1 MKVLVSGGAGFIGSN
16 LVDKLI
22 NLGHNVCIIDNL
34 STGNIN
40 NVNKKAQL
48 YINDILDPNVSK
60 IFEKEKFDIVYH
72 LAAQID
78 VQKSITNPIFDSNVN
93 VCGTINIIN
102 NCVNYNVKKIV
113 YSSSAAVYGHPEYLP
128 IDEKHG
134 IMPISYYGLSKYTAE
149 EYIRLFS
156 NLNNLDFTILRYANV
171 YGIRQDPKGEGGVI
185 SIFMNSLFKKQ
196 PLYIFGDGSALRD
209 YIFVEDIV
217 DANIAALSSG
227 SKERFNIGTGV
238 YTSVKELAEN
248 MIDIIGLKCNIEHA
262 SARKGDIANSYFNIS
277 KAKNKLNWIPKFSL
291 KDGLK
296 KTIEYYKNNLED

>member
-1 MKVLVSGGAGFIGSN
+1 
-16 LVDKLI
+16 
-22 NLGHNVCIIDNL
+22 
-34 STGNIN
+34 
-40 NVNKKAQL
+40 
-48 YINDILDPNVSK
+48 
-60 IFEKEKFDIVYH
+60 
-72 LAAQID
+72 

-113 YSSSAAVYGHPEYLP
+113 YSSSAAVYGHPQYLP
-128 IDEKHG
+128 IDEKHE
-134 IMPISYYGLSKYTAE
+134 IRPISYYGLSKYTAE
-149 EYIRLFS
+149 EYIRVFS

-185 SIFMNSLFKKQ
+185 STFMNSLLKKQ

-227 SKERFNIGTGV
+227 GKEIFNIGTGV

-248 MIDIIGLKCNIEHA
+248 MMDIIGLKCNIEYA
-262 SARKGDIANSYFNIS
+262 SARKGDIANSYFNIN
-277 KAKNKLNWIPKFSL
+277 KAKNKLNWSPRFSL

>member
-113 YSSSAAVYGHPEYLP
+113 YSSSAAVYGHPGYLP

-156 NLNNLDFTILRYANV
+156 NLNNLDFTILRYGNV

-217 DANIAALSSG
+217 DANIVALSSG

-248 MIDIIGLKCNIEHA
+248 MIDIIGLKCNIEYA

>member
-113 YSSSAAVYGHPEYLP
+113 YSSSAAVYGHPGYLP

-156 NLNNLDFTILRYANV
+156 NLNNLDFTVLRYGNV

-248 MIDIIGLKCNIEHA
+248 MIDIIGLKCNIEYA
-262 SARKGDIANSYFNIS
+262 PARKGDIANSYFNIS

-296 KTIEYYKNNLED
+296 KTIEYYKNNL

>member
-134 IMPISYYGLSKYTAE
+134 IMSISYYGLSKYTAE
-149 EYIRLFS
+149 EYIRVFS

-217 DANIAALSSG
+217 EANIAALSSG
-227 SKERFNIGTGV
+227 SKDRFNIGTGV

-248 MIDIIGLKCNIEHA
+248 MIDIVDLKCNIEYTP
-262 SARKGDIANSYFNIS
+262 ARKGDITNSYFNIS
-277 KAKNKLNWIPKFSL
+277 KAKDKLNWIPKFSL

>member
-238 YTSVKELAEN
+238 YTSVKKLAEN

>member
-1 MKVLVSGGAGFIGSN
+1 MRVLVSGGAGFIGSN

-60 IFEKEKFDIVYH
+60 IFEKERFDIVYH
-72 LAAQID
+72 LAAQIN
-78 VQKSITNPIFDSNVN
+78 VQKSIMNPIFDSNVN
-93 VCGTINIIN
+93 ICGTINIIN

-113 YSSSAAVYGHPEYLP
+113 YSSSAAVYGHPQYLP
-128 IDEKHG
+128 IDEIHV
-134 IMPISYYGLSKYTAE
+134 IRPISYYGLSKYTAE
-149 EYIRLFS
+149 EYIRVFS

-185 SIFMNSLFKKQ
+185 STFMNSLLKKQ

-227 SKERFNIGTGV
+227 GKERFNIGTGV

-248 MIDIIGLKCNIEHA
+248 MIDIIGLKCNIEYA
-262 SARKGDIANSYFNIS
+262 SARKGDIVNSYFNIS

>member
-78 VQKSITNPIFDSNVN
+78 VQKSITNPIFDSDVN

-102 NCVNYNVKKIV
+102 NCVNYNVKK
-113 YSSSAAVYGHPEYLP
+113 
-128 IDEKHG
+128 
-134 IMPISYYGLSKYTAE
+134 
-149 EYIRLFS
+149 
-156 NLNNLDFTILRYANV
+156 
-171 YGIRQDPKGEGGVI
+171 
-185 SIFMNSLFKKQ
+185 
-196 PLYIFGDGSALRD
+196 
-209 YIFVEDIV
+209 
-217 DANIAALSSG
+217 
-227 SKERFNIGTGV
+227 
-238 YTSVKELAEN
+238 
-248 MIDIIGLKCNIEHA
+248 
-262 SARKGDIANSYFNIS
+262 
-277 KAKNKLNWIPKFSL
+277 
-291 KDGLK
+291 
-296 KTIEYYKNNLED
+296 

>member
-78 VQKSITNPIFDSNVN
+78 VQKSIANPIFDSDVN

-102 NCVNYNVKKIV
+102 NCVKYNVKKIV
-113 YSSSAAVYGHPEYLP
+113 YSSSAAVYGHPQYLP
-128 IDEKHG
+128 IDEAHG
-134 IMPISYYGLSKYTAE
+134 IRPISYYGLSKYTAE
-149 EYIRLFS
+149 EYIRVFS

-217 DANIAALSSG
+217 DTNIAALSG
-227 SKERFNIGTGV
+227 GGKERFNIGTGV

-248 MIDIIGLKCNIEHA
+248 MIDIIGLKCNIEYA
-262 SARKGDIANSYFNIS
+262 PARKGDIANSYFNIS

>member
-128 IDEKHG
+128 IDEGHG
-134 IMPISYYGLSKYTAE
+134 IRPISYYGLSKYTAE
-149 EYIRLFS
+149 EYIRVFS

-185 SIFMNSLFKKQ
+185 STFMNSLFKKQ

-227 SKERFNIGTGV
+227 GKERFNIGTGV

-248 MIDIIGLKCNIEHA
+248 MIDIIDLKSNIEYA

>member
-40 NVNKKAQL
+40 NVNKKAKL

-78 VQKSITNPIFDSNVN
+78 VQKSITNPIFDSDVN

-113 YSSSAAVYGHPEYLP
+113 YSSSAAVYGHPGYLP

-134 IMPISYYGLSKYTAE
+134 ISPISYYGLSKYTAE
-149 EYIRLFS
+149 EYIKVFS

-185 SIFMNSLFKKQ
+185 STFMNSLFKKQ
-196 PLYIFGDGSALRD
+196 PIYIFGDGSALRD

-227 SKERFNIGTGV
+227 GKERFNIGTGV
-238 YTSVKELAEN
+238 YTSVKELAED
-248 MIDIIGLKCNIEHA
+248 MIDIIGLKCNIEYE
-262 SARKGDIANSYFNIS
+262 SARKGDITNSYFNIS

-296 KTIEYYKNNLED
+296 KTIEYYRNNLED

>member
-128 IDEKHG
+128 IDEGHG
-134 IMPISYYGLSKYTAE
+134 IRPISYYGLSKYTAE

-156 NLNNLDFTILRYANV
+156 NLNNLDFTILRYSNV

-185 SIFMNSLFKKQ
+185 STFMNSLLKKQ

-248 MIDIIGLKCNIEHA
+248 MIDIIGLKCNIEYA

-296 KTIEYYKNNLED
+296 KTIEYYKNNL

>member
-78 VQKSITNPIFDSNVN
+78 VQKSITNPIFDSDVN

-113 YSSSAAVYGHPEYLP
+113 YSSSAAVYGHPGYLP
-128 IDEKHG
+128 IDEKHV

-248 MIDIIGLKCNIEHA
+248 MIDIIGLKYNIEYA

>member
-93 VCGTINIIN
+93 VCGSINIIN

-113 YSSSAAVYGHPEYLP
+113 YSSSAAVYGHPQYLP
-128 IDEKHG
+128 IDEAHG
-134 IMPISYYGLSKYTAE
+134 IRPISYYGLSKYTAE
-149 EYIRLFS
+149 EYIRVFS

-185 SIFMNSLFKKQ
+185 SIFMNSLFKEQ

-217 DANIAALSSG
+217 DANIAALSG
-227 SKERFNIGTGV
+227 GGKERFNIGTGV

-248 MIDIIGLKCNIEHA
+248 MIDIIGLKCNIEYA
-262 SARKGDIANSYFNIS
+262 PARKGDIANSYFNIS

>member
-1 MKVLVSGGAGFIGSN
+1 MRVLVSGGAGFIGSN

-72 LAAQID
+72 LAAQIN

-113 YSSSAAVYGHPEYLP
+113 YSSSAAVYGHPQYLP
-128 IDEKHG
+128 IDEKHE
-134 IMPISYYGLSKYTAE
+134 IRPISYYGLSKYTAE
-149 EYIRLFS
+149 EYIRVFS

-185 SIFMNSLFKKQ
+185 STFMNSLLKKQ

-227 SKERFNIGTGV
+227 DKEIFNIGTGV

-248 MIDIIGLKCNIEHA
+248 MMDIISLKCNIEYT
-262 SARKGDIANSYFNIS
+262 SARKGDIANSYFNIN
-277 KAKNKLNWIPKFSL
+277 KAKNKLNWSPRFSL

-296 KTIEYYKNNLED
+296 KTIEYYRNNLED

>member
-128 IDEKHG
+128 IDEGHG
-134 IMPISYYGLSKYTAE
+134 IRPISYYGLSKYTAE
-149 EYIRLFS
+149 EYIRVFS

-185 SIFMNSLFKKQ
+185 SIFMNSLLKKQ

-217 DANIAALSSG
+217 DANIAALSG
-227 SKERFNIGTGV
+227 GGKERFNIGTGV

-248 MIDIIGLKCNIEHA
+248 MIDIIGLKCNIEYE
-262 SARKGDIANSYFNIS
+262 SARKGDIVNSYFNIS

-291 KDGLK
+291 KYGLK

>member
-1 MKVLVSGGAGFIGSN
+1 MKILVSGGAGFIGSN

-102 NCVNYNVKKIV
+102 NCVKYNVKKIV
-113 YSSSAAVYGHPEYLP
+113 YSSSAAVYGHPQYLP
-128 IDEKHG
+128 IDEGHG
-134 IMPISYYGLSKYTAE
+134 IRPISYYGLSKYTAE

-248 MIDIIGLKCNIEHA
+248 MIDIIGLKCNIEYA

-277 KAKNKLNWIPKFSL
+277 KAKNKLNWTPKFSL

>member
-1 MKVLVSGGAGFIGSN
+1 MRVLVSGGAGFIGSN

-72 LAAQID
+72 LAAQIN

-113 YSSSAAVYGHPEYLP
+113 YSSSAAVYGHPQYLP
-128 IDEKHG
+128 IDEKHE
-134 IMPISYYGLSKYTAE
+134 IRPISYYGLSKYTAE
-149 EYIRLFS
+149 EYIRVFS

-185 SIFMNSLFKKQ
+185 STFMNSLFKKQ

-227 SKERFNIGTGV
+227 DKEIFNIGTGV

-248 MIDIIGLKCNIEHA
+248 MMDIISLKCNIEYT
-262 SARKGDIANSYFNIS
+262 SARKGDIANSYFNIN
-277 KAKNKLNWIPKFSL
+277 KAKNKLNWSPRFSL

>member
-128 IDEKHG
+128 IDEGHG
-134 IMPISYYGLSKYTAE
+134 IRPISYYGLSKYTAE

-156 NLNNLDFTILRYANV
+156 NLNNLDFTILRYSNV

-185 SIFMNSLFKKQ
+185 STFMNSLLKKQ

-248 MIDIIGLKCNIEHA
+248 MIDIIGLKCNIEYA

>member
-93 VCGTINIIN
+93 VCGSINIIN

-113 YSSSAAVYGHPEYLP
+113 YSSSAAVYGHPGYLP

-185 SIFMNSLFKKQ
+185 SIFMNSLLKKQ

-217 DANIAALSSG
+217 DANIAALSG
-227 SKERFNIGTGV
+227 GGKERFNIGTGV

-248 MIDIIGLKCNIEHA
+248 MIDIIGLKCNIEYA

-296 KTIEYYKNNLED
+296 KTIEYYKNNLEY

>member
-1 MKVLVSGGAGFIGSN
+1 MRVLVSGGAGFIGSN

-72 LAAQID
+72 LAAQIN

-113 YSSSAAVYGHPEYLP
+113 YSSSAAVYGHPQYLP
-128 IDEKHG
+128 IDEKHE
-134 IMPISYYGLSKYTAE
+134 IRPISYYGLSKYTAE
-149 EYIRLFS
+149 EYIRVFS

-185 SIFMNSLFKKQ
+185 STFMNSLFKKQ

-227 SKERFNIGTGV
+227 DKEIFNIGTGV

-248 MIDIIGLKCNIEHA
+248 MMDIISLKCNIEYT
-262 SARKGDIANSYFNIS
+262 SARKGDIANSYFNIN
-277 KAKNKLNWIPKFSL
+277 KAKNKLNWSPRFSL

-296 KTIEYYKNNLED
+296 KTIEYYRNNLED

>member
-113 YSSSAAVYGHPEYLP
+113 YSSSAAVYGPPEYLP

-156 NLNNLDFTILRYANV
+156 DLNNLDFTILRYANV

-185 SIFMNSLFKKQ
+185 STFMNSLFKKQ

-238 YTSVKELAEN
+238 YTSVKKLAEN
-248 MIDIIGLKCNIEHA
+248 MIDIVGLKYNIEYA
-262 SARKGDIANSYFNIS
+262 PARKGDITNSYFNIS

>member
-1 MKVLVSGGAGFIGSN
+1 
-16 LVDKLI
+16 
-22 NLGHNVCIIDNL
+22 
-34 STGNIN
+34 
-40 NVNKKAQL
+40 
-48 YINDILDPNVSK
+48 
-60 IFEKEKFDIVYH
+60 
-72 LAAQID
+72 ID

-134 IMPISYYGLSKYTAE
+134 IRPISYYGLSKYTAE
-149 EYIRLFS
+149 EYIRVFS

-227 SKERFNIGTGV
+227 GKERFNIGTGV

-248 MIDIIGLKCNIEHA
+248 MIDIIGLKCNIEYA
-262 SARKGDIANSYFNIS
+262 PARKGDITNSYFNIS

>member
-78 VQKSITNPIFDSNVN
+78 VQKSITNPIFDSDVN

-113 YSSSAAVYGHPEYLP
+113 YSSSAAVYGHPGYLP

-134 IMPISYYGLSKYTAE
+134 IRPISYYGLSKYTAE

-248 MIDIIGLKCNIEHA
+248 MIDIIGLKCNIEYE

>member
-128 IDEKHG
+128 IDEGHG
-134 IMPISYYGLSKYTAE
+134 IKPISYYGLSKYTAE

-156 NLNNLDFTILRYANV
+156 SLNNLDFTILRYANV

-248 MIDIIGLKCNIEHA
+248 MIDIIGLKCNIEYE

>member
-128 IDEKHG
+128 IDEGHG

-149 EYIRLFS
+149 EYIRVFS

-291 KDGLK
+291 EDGLK

>member
-113 YSSSAAVYGHPEYLP
+113 YSSSAAVYGHPGYLP

-248 MIDIIGLKCNIEHA
+248 MVDIIGLKCNIEYE

-296 KTIEYYKNNLED
+296 KTIEYYKNNL

>member
-128 IDEKHG
+128 IDEGHG
-134 IMPISYYGLSKYTAE
+134 IRPISYYGLSKYTAE
-149 EYIRLFS
+149 EYIRVFS

-185 SIFMNSLFKKQ
+185 STFMNSLFKKQ

-248 MIDIIGLKCNIEHA
+248 MIDIIGLKCNIEYE
-262 SARKGDIANSYFNIS
+262 SARKGDIANSYFNIG

>member
-34 STGNIN
+34 STGNVN

-78 VQKSITNPIFDSNVN
+78 VPKSIKDPIFDSNVN

-102 NCVNYNVKKIV
+102 NCVNYNVKKII
-113 YSSSAAVYGHPEYLP
+113 YSSSAAVYGDPRYLP
-128 IDEKHG
+128 IDEKHE
-134 IMPISYYGLSKYTAE
+134 IRPISYYGLSKYAAE
-149 EYIRLFS
+149 EYIRVFS
-156 NLNNLDFTILRYANV
+156 NLNNLNFTILRYANV

-185 SIFMNSLFKKQ
+185 SIFMNSLIKKQ
-196 PLYIFGDGSALRD
+196 PLYIFGDGGALRD

-217 DANIAALSSG
+217 DANIEALSNG
-227 SKERFNIGTGV
+227 SKEIFNIGTGV
-238 YTSVKELAEN
+238 YTSVNELAKN
-248 MIDIIGLKCNIEHA
+248 MVDIVGVKCNVEHT
-262 SARKGDIANSYFNIS
+262 SPRKGDIANSYFNIN
-277 KAKNKLNWIPKFSL
+277 KAKDELNWSPRFSL

-296 KTIEYYKNNLED
+296 KTIEYYKKIA

>member
-113 YSSSAAVYGHPEYLP
+113 YSSSAAVYGHPGYLP

-156 NLNNLDFTILRYANV
+156 NLNNLDFTILRYGNV

-248 MIDIIGLKCNIEHA
+248 MIDIIGLKCNIEYA